1 LNLPTL
7 TTPLEEP
14 LEPSTLRV
22 ARLAIVGCPLVLL
35 INISY
40 AAMESDLLARGL
52 KIGGC
57 LFWAYTIFK
66 VARILRENRELTKQ
80 AKTGLPNPG

>member
-1 LNLPTL
+1 MP
-7 TTPLEEP
+7 PLEEP

-22 ARLAIVGCPLVLL
+22 ARLAIVGCPLALL

-57 LFWAYTIFK
+57 LLWAYTIFK
-66 VARILRENRELTKQ
+66 VAKILRENRKLTKQ
-80 AKTGLPNPG
+80 AETGLREPG